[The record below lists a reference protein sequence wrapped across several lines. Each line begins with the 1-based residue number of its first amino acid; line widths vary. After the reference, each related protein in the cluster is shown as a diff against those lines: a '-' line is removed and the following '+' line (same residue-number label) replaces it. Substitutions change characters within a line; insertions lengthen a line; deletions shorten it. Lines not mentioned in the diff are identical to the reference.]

1 MLDEP
6 SEGIQP
12 NIVQEIGRIIH
23 RLRHEEGL
31 TVLIVEQN
39 LELIHAVADRCI
51 VMDKGEIIAELTAEE
66 IKDPEVARRYLA
78 IAT

>member
-1 MLDEP
+1 M
-6 SEGIQP
+6 
-12 NIVQEIGRIIH
+12 IGRIIH
-23 RLRHEEGL
+23 QLHKEEGL
-31 TVLIVEQN
+31 TVVIVEQN

-66 IKDPEVARRYLA
+66 IKDPEVTKRYLA

>member
-1 MLDEP
+1 M
-6 SEGIQP
+6 
-12 NIVQEIGRIIH
+12 IGRIIH
-23 RLRHEEGL
+23 RLHKEEGL
-31 TVLIVEQN
+31 TVVIVEQN

>member
-1 MLDEP
+1 M
-6 SEGIQP
+6 
-12 NIVQEIGRIIH
+12 IGRMIH
-23 RLRHEEGL
+23 RLRQEEGL
-31 TVLIVEQN
+31 TVVIVEQN
-39 LELIHAVADRCI
+39 LELIHVVADRCI

>member
-1 MLDEP
+1 M
-6 SEGIQP
+6 
-12 NIVQEIGRIIH
+12 IGRIIN
-23 RLRHEEGL
+23 RLRQEEGL
-31 TVLIVEQN
+31 TVVIVEQN

-66 IKDPEVARRYLA
+66 IKGPEVARRYLA